1 MIFQIIAA
9 VICCC
14 IFCFFLGAALAKSE
28 EEPPKEQVK
37 CENCTYRDVCLIE
50 EDLKLVQDNPKERY
64 CSLALER
71 EGKRK

>member
-14 IFCFFLGAALAKSE
+14 IFCFFLVAALAKSA
-28 EEPPKEQVK
+28 EEPTKEQVK

-50 EDLKLVQDNPKERY
+50 EDLKFVQENPKERY

-71 EGKRK
+71 EVKRK